1 MGMVAGN
8 SSRRTGRL
16 EDDSGNGTFYHA
28 ASEVAVH
35 GYEPIGGGR
44 DNYVDAYRAWREV
57 DHVCAEW
64 SYMPLSKD
72 PEVFPSE
79 GYLIK
84 TRGGNNVSTTVP
96 ESYFYAKFSI
106 ASGRN
111 KMTLKTRN
119 FSGTNATFFKVTASA
134 WMELLCTWH
143 LPPIRLSL
151 PSCRRRL
158 LEVYP

>member
-1 MGMVAGN
+1 MA
-8 SSRRTGRL
+8 R
-16 EDDSGNGTFYHA
+16 
-28 ASEVAVH
+28 
-35 GYEPIGGGR
+35 
-44 DNYVDAYRAWREV
+44 V

-119 FSGTNATFFKVTASA
+119 FSGTNATFFKGDSHPHGWNSHALGTCLNTAQFA
-134 WMELLCTWH
+134 EAAADGCWKFIHEGRKGD
-143 LPPIRLSL
+143 PEGYADFVYDLSQFNG
-151 PSCRRRL
+151 RRDVDYRYL
-158 LEVYP
+158 QRRTATRTSWCCVA